1 MNFPA
6 WDVPLLGGGMLIAIV
21 AILHVFVA
29 HFAVG
34 GGLFLVWSEA
44 RACRTRDDDLLRYVR
59 VHSTFFVFLVLV
71 FGAVSGVGV
80 WWTIALVN
88 PSATSTLIHSF
99 VWAWAIEWVFFFV
112 EIAAAFIY
120 YYGWDRLD
128 RRTHLAVGWIYF
140 AAAWL
145 SLFVINGI
153 LTFMLTPGR
162 WLATHAPIDGFFNPT
177 MVPSLVVRTG
187 SAIALAG
194 LYALLTA
201 SWPGRHALA
210 IAKEDDLRQRL
221 TRYAASWLLVGVA
234 ILPFAGAWYVSRI
247 PDAARLLTTG
257 GSPAVMILAALSI
270 VLSGLIVLVAYV
282 GPFRHPRSANA
293 LVASIL
299 LVLGLGATGAT
310 EWVREAVRKPYVIYN
325 YMYSNGIRQAD
336 RVAIGDRG
344 ILQAARWVDVQASG
358 PDRTKAAA
366 AIFRV
371 ECRSCHTIDGYN
383 AVRPLLGKWSEPF
396 IDYQLQRLDE
406 LKGYMPP
413 FIGTEVERRAL
424 AHWLAEVG
432 RRPPFSPLPVQ
443 PWSVVADLAPPAVA
457 PRAEDRGAVAAPGAP
472 PRSTPPKR
480 EEVAR

>member
-1 MNFPA
+1 MDFPA
-6 WDVPLLGGGMLIAIV
+6 WDVPLLGGGLLVAIV

-44 RACRTRDDDLLRYVR
+44 RAYRTRDDDLLQYLRT
-59 VHSTFFVFLVLV
+59 HSTFFVFLVLV

-80 WWTIALVN
+80 WWTIALVS

-128 RRTHLAVGWIYF
+128 RRIHLAVGWIYF

-177 MVPSLVVRTG
+177 MVPSLAVRTG

-201 SWPGRHALA
+201 SWSRRDGPAVPG
-210 IAKEDDLRQRL
+210 EDDRRQRL
-221 TRYAASWLLVGVA
+221 TRYAASWVLVGVA
-234 ILPFAGAWYVSRI
+234 TIPFAGAWYVSRI

-257 GSPAVMILAALSI
+257 GSPVVMIFAVLSI
-270 VLSGLIVLVAYV
+270 VLSGLIVLVTYV
-282 GPFRHPRSANA
+282 GPLRHPRSANA
-293 LVASIL
+293 LVACIL
-299 LVLGLGATGAT
+299 LVLGLGVTGVT

-325 YMYSNGIRQAD
+325 YMYSNAIRQAD
-336 RVAIGDRG
+336 RVAIGERG
-344 ILQAARWVDVQASG
+344 ILQTARWVDPRVR
-358 PDRTKAAA
+358 PDRAQAAA
-366 AIFRV
+366 AIFRL
-371 ECRSCHTIDGYN
+371 ECRSCHAIDGYN
-383 AVRPLLGKWSEPF
+383 AVRPLLRHWSEPF

-413 FIGTEVERRAL
+413 FIGTEAERRAL

-432 RRPPFSPLPVQ
+432 RRPPFSALPVEIG
-443 PWSVVADLAPPAVA
+443 SVGVDSGPPAVA
-457 PRAEDRGAVAAPGAP
+457 QPAP
-472 PRSTPPKR
+472 PSSKG
-480 EEVAR
+480 EEVVR